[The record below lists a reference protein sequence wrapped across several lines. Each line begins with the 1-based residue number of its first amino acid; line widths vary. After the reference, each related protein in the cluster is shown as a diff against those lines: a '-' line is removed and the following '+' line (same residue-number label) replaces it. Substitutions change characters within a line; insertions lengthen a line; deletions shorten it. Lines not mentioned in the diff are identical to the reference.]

1 MKNMIVRP
9 SNSSRLSA
17 LKSMVAVPALGV
29 AACLVLGTASTAHAA
44 SALDDGIS
52 AYRHGEFEKSAEIF
66 APLAK
71 NGDTTAQ
78 YLLSCQTIN
87 GVGVTANEDG
97 GWEMMKMAAGNQ
109 QPDASVIMARK
120 LEAEN
125 APRDLIRG
133 LYQQAA
139 DKDNT
144 QAMLWLALD
153 TMDQGNVDQA
163 KALLE
168 KAWEL
173 GDPRAA
179 TLLANRFTKTDSGRY
194 QYLRAAAQRGEMRA
208 AAYLAEEAKSVDDT
222 AEAVGWCA
230 IATGLPGHNED
241 VDWKSIGDAVEDNCS
256 KFDKVLDTDA
266 RAANREKVDQFLAS
280 FFEEYKPWQP
290 WQACAV
296 R

>member
-1 MKNMIVRP
+1 M
-9 SNSSRLSA
+9 
-17 LKSMVAVPALGV
+17 
-29 AACLVLGTASTAHAA
+29 
-44 SALDDGIS
+44 
-52 AYRHGEFEKSAEIF
+52 
-66 APLAK
+66 
-71 NGDTTAQ
+71 
-78 YLLSCQTIN
+78 
-87 GVGVTANEDG
+87 TANEDG

-163 KALLE
+163 KAFLE

-256 KFDKVLDTDA
+256 KFDKDLDTDA